1 MSEQQ
6 AELYSLLVPLTNERL
21 LVPRACVAEVI
32 AFVVPEPV
40 ETHAALPSWFLGF
53 ITWNGRRLP
62 VASFEAMSGSE
73 PNKRPGRT
81 RIVVFNTFGD
91 ALDGGYYGIITQG
104 FPQLVRVNADVLAPA
119 DDQTWADGQPV
130 MCRTRMINEYPL
142 IPDMERM
149 ETMIAEVISS
159 ERAA

>member
-6 AELYSLLVPLTNERL
+6 AELYSLLVPLTDERL

-32 AFVVPEPV
+32 AFVVPEQV
-40 ETHAALPSWFLGF
+40 ESDEPLPDWFLGF

-62 VASFEAMSGSE
+62 VASFEAMSGIDPS
-73 PNKRPGRT
+73 KRPGRT

-91 ALDGGYYGIITQG
+91 ALDGSYYGIITQG
-104 FPQLVRVNADVLAPA
+104 FPQLVRVNADVLTRA
-119 DDQTWADGQPV
+119 DEQHWPEGQPV
-130 MCRTRMINEYPL
+130 LCRTRMINEYPL
-142 IPDMERM
+142 IPDMERL
-149 ETMIAEVISS
+149 EAMIAEACRT